1 MIKARRTKLKREKLS
16 EAKLAQIAAS
26 QLRLMFVNDDQATHQ
41 ADRSNELLQHQDP
54 TDQRTKRRT

>member
-1 MIKARRTKLKREKLS
+1 MPKTRRAKLTEV
-16 EAKLAQIAAS
+16 ELAQIAAG
-26 QLRLMFVNDDQATHQ
+26 QLRLMFTNDDQATHQ